1 MSIIT
6 KLISIIL
13 MIFSSLIIASGLTI
27 VKVLPIS
34 DIIDRLAI
42 DYLTNTF
49 ITIGLYSMIYGSIVF
64 IGSVLMFAAIKLGRY
79 IVLVTLILELLLKV
93 AAVIIA
99 GYSLDLLV
107 DNLIS
112 FSSLFTVLI
121 LWYLLK
127 PGVKQEFIQEEIV
140 RSSGI
145 VDILI
150 EETKKI
156 NTKTV
161 IYGTLLLSFGILH
174 LISPNITHSRVSRIL
189 ISTLP
194 HSFIPIPGIELY
206 ILDGVLLSIAGLLT
220 LLRKFWHTIIL
231 LVMFFTYN
239 AVTMLG
245 LEIITTLYAK
255 SFNVI
260 RELIYL
266 CPFMISITFLGY
278 LTSLHSRIEFKQHK
292 YKNKKLYSINA

>member
-6 KLISIIL
+6 KLISTLL
-13 MIFSSLIIASGLTI
+13 MISSSLIIASGLTI

-49 ITIGLYSMIYGSIVF
+49 TTIGLYSIIYGSIVF

-79 IVLVTLILELLLKV
+79 IVLGTLILELLLKV
-93 AAVIIA
+93 VAVIIA

-107 DNLIS
+107 DKLIS

-121 LWYLLK
+121 LWYLSR

-140 RSSGI
+140 RNSGI

-161 IYGTLLLSFGILH
+161 IYGTLFLFFGILH
-174 LISPNITHSRVSRIL
+174 LISPSITHLRALRIL
-189 ISTLP
+189 MSALP

-206 ILDGVLLSIAGLLT
+206 LLDGVLLSIAGLLI

-231 LVMFFTYN
+231 LVIFFTYN
-239 AVTMLG
+239 AVTILG
-245 LEIITTLYAK
+245 LGIIITLHAE
-255 SFNVI
+255 SFNAT
-260 RELIYL
+260 RGLAYL
-266 CPFMISITFLGY
+266 CPFMISIAFLKY
-278 LTSLHSRIEFKQHK
+278 LTSLHSRIEFKRHK
-292 YKNKKLYSINA
+292 YKNKKLHSTNA